1 LLANGHGWH
10 KPILTK
16 KEIDK
21 MSKRTS
27 ANDHNPKSHN
37 DKSRAVGTARR
48 EADVH
53 VQLENLVRRLY
64 FGAKCGNAAAEH
76 NLANVGVIEM
86 VQGHVAGQMREGDN
100 YWEDSRWEITELGGR
115 IKLTDLK
122 RIILRDPPLAIAIR
136 DAEDEARDVAVRG
149 EDPAFFGYVTT
160 HKRILAHLNERVE
173 RIRAA
178 QNLDAQ

>member
-53 VQLENLVRRLY
+53 VQLENLMRRLY

-100 YWEDSRWEITELGGR
+100 YWGDSRWEITELGGR